1 MHLILLILGLAGL
14 LYASIRKPLVGV
26 LAMVGAL
33 QVEFLFLGQ
42 LPAGLTVGRAVGAFA
57 MAGWLV
63 NRQGFRKSIL
73 LSTGAL
79 AVPVFLFLAVVV
91 IGALFAVDFPT
102 AISEAIRVAM
112 LLALCIMVGDTIASR
127 RDLLA
132 LCWTIVLAAAVGA
145 AAAVMQ
151 YNAYQAGGEVF
162 GGIYETRQGV
172 RFQGLSESANTL
184 GIQLISGVPFLFP
197 LFFTSRR
204 KWVRAVCIGLLGL
217 MAFALVLTVSRS
229 NIYPLAVYIGVTY
242 LLHRR
247 MGKPLVAEN
256 VIVAVGALMLALALL
271 NSSDYVRDRI
281 ARPIVDPE
289 SDTSLEARKGV
300 LEQGTE
306 VMLIR
311 PSVGVGLVNTRN
323 YFMLLGAHDTF
334 SALLGETGLLGTA
347 FFAAFCAGI
356 LRRQIGLVRRARLT
370 ADPLLLELAVSLV
383 GALAILAFWLPAKV
397 VFYQRL
403 FWMWCGLVVWMDARL
418 PSIFAGAWL
427 PGMADRNAWPLAAPP
442 PVPGF
447 PEPAAADPWVA
458 RKT

>member
-1 MHLILLILGLAGL
+1 MLGLAGL

-26 LAMVGAL
+26 LAMIGAL
-33 QVEFLFLGQ
+33 QIEFLFLGQ

-73 LSTGAL
+73 LSSGDVAIPIL
-79 AVPVFLFLAVVV
+79 LFLAVTV

-102 AISEAIRVAM
+102 AMSEAIRVAM
-112 LLALCIMVGDTIASR
+112 LLALGIMVGDTITSR

-151 YNAYQAGGEVF
+151 YNEYQAGGEVF
-162 GGIYETRQGV
+162 GGIYETRSGV

-204 KWVRAVCIGLLGL
+204 KWVRGVCIALLGL
-217 MAFALVLTVSRS
+217 LAFALVLTVSRS
-229 NIYPLAVYIGVTY
+229 NIYPLAVYIAVTY

-247 MGKPLVAEN
+247 MGKPLIAEN
-256 VIVAVGALMLALALL
+256 VIVSVGALMLVLALL

-281 ARPIVDPE
+281 ARPIVDPTA
-289 SDTSLEARKGV
+289 DGSLEARKGV

-306 VMLIR
+306 VMMIR
-311 PSVGVGLVNTRN
+311 PWVGVGLVNTRN
-323 YFMLLGAHDTF
+323 YFMHLGAHDTF

-347 FFAAFCAGI
+347 FFAVFCVGI
-356 LRRQIGLVRRARLT
+356 LRRQLGLVRRARM
-370 ADPLLLELAVSLV
+370 ADDPLLLELAVSLV

-403 FWMWCGLVVWMDARL
+403 FWIWCGLVVWMDARL
-418 PSIFAGAWL
+418 PSIVAGAWL
-427 PGMADRNAWPLAAPP
+427 PGMDARNAWPVVEPLSA
-442 PVPGF
+442 PGF
-447 PEPAAADPWVA
+447 PAPVVEDPWGP
-458 RKT
+458 RKV